1 MTIKKA
7 VIPVAGFGTRFLPI
21 TKTVPKELLPI
32 VDKPVLQYVV
42 NEAVDA
48 GIKDFI
54 FVISPEKSAIKD
66 YFEPYPELE
75 RRLKKTNKLEELAE
89 LKKITK
95 GLKFSYAIQKE
106 PLGTGHAL
114 LMAEKLVGKDDF
126 AYFDG
131 DAIIDSQTPA
141 ILQVMKIFEKYHASG
156 AIGAT
161 KVPREHVV
169 RYGNLLVE
177 KINDHNEYKLKRMLE
192 KPTLDEA
199 PKDNLVVIGQ
209 RYVFKNEIFK
219 YLKTQKPGVKGEI
232 WLADSA
238 DRLAQEGNFYACEM
252 EGKIYDTGNKLG
264 YLQTVINFA
273 LKRDDLKKEFE
284 EYLKNMVVN

>member
-1 MTIKKA
+1 MKIKKA

-42 NEAVDA
+42 DEAQEA
-48 GIKDFI
+48 GIKEFI

-75 RRLKKTNKLEELAE
+75 KRLKKTQKFAELEE

-114 LMAEKLVGKDDF
+114 LCAEKLVGKDDF

-131 DAIIDSQTPA
+131 DAIISSKVPA
-141 ILQVMKIFEKYHASG
+141 IKQVMEVFEKYDADG
-156 AIGAT
+156 AIGGT
-161 KVPREHVV
+161 KVPREHMI
-169 RYGNLLVE
+169 RYGNLLVK
-177 KINDHNEYKLKRMLE
+177 KIKNKHYKLDNVIE
-192 KPTLDEA
+192 KPPFEQTSLN
-199 PKDNLVVIGQ
+199 NLVVIGQ
-209 RYVFKNEIFK
+209 RYVLKNKIFK
-219 YLKTQKPGVKGEI
+219 ILKTQKPGVKGEI

-238 DRLAQEGNFYACEM
+238 GRLAQEGNFYACEM
-252 EGKIYDTGNKLG
+252 EGKIYDTGNKLE
-264 YLQTVINFA
+264 YLKTVVEFA
-273 LKRDDLKKEFE
+273 LKRKDINKEFKK
-284 EYLKNMVVN
+284 YLQNII